1 MINIVVISGI
11 VASVPKKEKVR
22 KDAWG
27 TTFYLC
33 TYDNFSTV
41 GTSEQHL
48 NIFKCISKGDAIS
61 EYVQNKCKKGNI
73 VLVRGAL
80 HTAKYLKKNK
90 DGSVTEQNVTE
101 ITTFAIQIIKRS
113 IYYNFRNLPDIE
125 KRFLNIYQQ
134 ESRKQRGFI
143 EMSELVDILKENQQY
158 TGYMY
163 TDKEDRIQLP
173 IDCDEEEEEEEYEDY
188 GTEEP
193 PPDSI

>member
-1 MINIVVISGI
+1 MINVVIVSGI
-11 VASVPKKEKVR
+11 VASIPKKEKVR

-27 TTFYLC
+27 VTFYVC
-33 TYDNFSTV
+33 AYDNFSTI

-48 NIFKCISKGDAIS
+48 NIFKCISKGDAVSDYIHK
-61 EYVQNKCKKGNI
+61 NCRKGNL

-80 HTAKYLKKNK
+80 HSAKYFKNNK
-90 DGSVTEQNVTE
+90 DGSFTEQNVTE
-101 ITTFAIQIIKRS
+101 ITIFSIQILNKSR
-113 IYYNFRNLPDIE
+113 YYNFRNLPDIE
-125 KRFLNIYQQ
+125 KRYLNIYQQ

-143 EMSELVDILKENQQY
+143 EMSELVDILKENEEY

-173 IDCDEEEEEEEYEDY
+173 IDCEEIEEDYEDN
-188 GTEEP
+188 GTDET